1 MSGRG
6 EGRVSDRRV
15 VLLLLAV
22 VLLVLGVNVVSALVP
37 GLDSALAGWPLVV
50 IILVA
55 VTGLVL
61 LGALR
66 RA

>member
-1 MSGRG
+1 MSEPR

-37 GLDSALAGWPLVV
+37 DLDSALAGWPLVV
-50 IILVA
+50 ILLVL
-55 VTGLVL
+55 VTALVL
-61 LGALR
+61 LRTLR
-66 RA
+66 RG